1 MGADN
6 QSLNVIGLI
15 SGGKDSFFSL
25 LHCLANNHRVIALA
39 NLYPSRASSYGNS
52 PQDLNSYMYQTAGH
66 QLTPFYSDA
75 LGLPLFRQ
83 EILGSPVNSS
93 KVYEHVVDDQEN
105 ALRVDETEDLVPLLR
120 KILQQYPH
128 ANAVCSGA
136 ILSTYQRTRIE
147 SVARRLNLV
156 PLSYLWQYPSLPPP
170 SASGLLDDMAAV
182 GFDVRIVKVASG
194 GLDAELLWQNLMDR
208 KTRARVDKGMRRFGG
223 SVLGEGGEYET
234 LVVSGPTEIFMKSIL
249 VDDQDM
255 WANKGGGG
263 EAWLV
268 FSEHAGTLV
277 SNDES
282 GPTDRQGW
290 KRSLKTIGLWDV
302 EFEQLIHHVR
312 SKPAVIAGQA
322 KPQSHITGETKA
334 ENSSQVPPDHWEVDP
349 VIFRTQTTLT
359 MCNLTSRG
367 SGITTSSQMLDI
379 NAILLNILTKNDR
392 STSDVIFTTILL
404 RSMADFT
411 AVNEVYGQLF
421 MKSNPPARVT
431 VACGKSMP
439 EQVSVM
445 VSFVVSLGAIAAQD
459 GLHVQSRSYWAPA
472 NIGPYSQ
479 AISVPSNNEDGS
491 SIVYVAGQI
500 PLVPASMEVLKELED
515 SDQETMSGIAIEEE
529 SFLKRAC
536 LALQHLWRIGR
547 TMSVSWWTGGIAFI
561 TGEGDV
567 RMKATLAW
575 EIWEGVHLKQLW
587 EKDEPEDDGLD
598 SWDKKYGGLGSLVK
612 DEAEVSSLPDIAR
625 LSISPSGEPP
635 CFFAIQVTELPR
647 GCDIEWQGLGV
658 SNPYYDITSY
668 STIALTSSDEEYR
681 DTLLSNL
688 KRSEVPQLQ
697 QVTVYT
703 QRTRLVSGLSVQV
716 VPCSAI
722 YGPEGK
728 ELAAGIILQ
737 YSRASCGSSHRS
749 VR

>member
-1 MGADN
+1 MGDDN
-6 QSLNVIGLI
+6 QSLNVIALI

-39 NLYPSRASSYGNS
+39 NLYPSRAPSYGNS
-52 PQDLNSYMYQTAGH
+52 PKDLNSYMYQTAGH
-66 QLTPFYSDA
+66 QLTPLYSDA

-83 EILGSPVNSS
+83 EILGSPVNPL
-93 KVYEHVVDDQEN
+93 KVYEHVVEDQEDP
-105 ALRVDETEDLVPLLR
+105 LQVDETEDLVPLLR
-120 KILQQYPH
+120 RILQQYPH

-147 SVARRLNLV
+147 SVARRLGLT

-194 GLDAELLWQNLMDR
+194 GLDEELLWQNLMDR
-208 KTRARVDKGMRRFGG
+208 KIRARVDKGMRRFGG

-234 LVVSGPTEIFMKSIL
+234 LVVSGPTEIFIKKFL

-263 EAWLV
+263 EAWLA
-268 FSEHAGTLV
+268 FSEHAGMLV
-277 SNDES
+277 SNDSS
-282 GPTDRQGW
+282 GPRDHQGW
-290 KRSLKTIGLWDV
+290 KRSLRTIGLWDV
-302 EFEQLIHHVR
+302 EFEHLSHYVK

-322 KPQSHITGETKA
+322 KPQSHITGEANA
-334 ENSSQVPPDHWEVDP
+334 ENPSKIHPDHWEVEP

-359 MCNLTSRG
+359 MCNLTSRE
-367 SGITTSSQMLDI
+367 SGITTLNQMLEI
-379 NAILLNILTKNDR
+379 NAILLNILTKNNR

-421 MKSNPPARVT
+421 IKPNPPARVT

-445 VSFVVSLGAIAAQD
+445 VSFVVNLGATAAQD

-479 AISVPSNNEDGS
+479 AISVPSNSEDGS
-491 SIVYVAGQI
+491 SVIYVAGQI
-500 PLVPASMEVLKELED
+500 PLVPASMEVLKELKD
-515 SDQETMSGIAIEEE
+515 SDQETTSEIANEIE
-529 SFLKRAC
+529 SFSRRAC
-536 LALQHLWRIGR
+536 LALQHLWRIGKS
-547 TMSVSWWTGGIAFI
+547 MSVSWWTGGIAFI
-561 TGEGDV
+561 TGDGDV
-567 RMKATLAW
+567 RMKATVAW

-587 EKDEPEDDGLD
+587 EKEELEDDGLD
-598 SWDKKYGGLGSLVK
+598 SWDKKYGGLGSLVNN
-612 DEAEVSSLPDIAR
+612 ETEVPSLPDIAR
-625 LSISPSGEPP
+625 LSMSPSGKPP
-635 CFFAIQVTELPR
+635 GFFTIQVSELPR
-647 GCDIEWQGLGV
+647 GCDIEWQGLGI
-658 SNPYYDITSY
+658 SNPHSDITSY
-668 STIALTSSDEEYR
+668 SAIALTSSDEDFL

-688 KRSEVPQLQ
+688 ERSKVPQLQ
-697 QVTVYT
+697 QATVYT
-703 QRTRLVSGLSVQV
+703 QRTRLVSGLSVQI
-716 VPCSAI
+716 VPCSAV

-728 ELAAGIILQ
+728 ELAAGMVFQ
-737 YSRASCGSSHRS
+737 YSQASCSSSHGSDR
-749 VR
+749 

>member
-1 MGADN
+1 MGDNN

-39 NLYPSRASSYGNS
+39 NLYPSRASSYGN
-52 PQDLNSYMYQTAGH
+52 PKDLNSYMYQTAGH
-66 QLTPFYSDA
+66 QLTPLYSDA

-83 EILGSPVNSS
+83 EISGSPVNPS
-93 KVYEHVVDDQEN
+93 KVYEYVVDDPEDP
-105 ALRVDETEDLVPLLR
+105 LRVDETEDLVPLLR

-194 GLDAELLWQNLMDR
+194 GLDEELLWHNLMDR

-234 LVVSGPTEIFMKSIL
+234 VVVSGPAEIFNKSIL

-263 EAWLV
+263 EAWLA

-277 SNDES
+277 SNNKS

-290 KRSLKTIGLWDV
+290 KRSLRTIGLWDM
-302 EFEQLIHHVR
+302 EFQQLFHHVR
-312 SKPAVIAGQA
+312 DKFAVSADQA
-322 KPQSHITGETKA
+322 NPQSYVAGETKTK
-334 ENSSQVPPDHWEVDP
+334 NPSRVPPDHWEVEP
-349 VIFRTQTTLT
+349 VIFRTQTTL
-359 MCNLTSRG
+359 MICNLASRG
-367 SGITTSSQMLDI
+367 SITTTSIQMLGI
-379 NAILLNILTKNDR
+379 NATLLSILTENNR
-392 STSDVIFTTILL
+392 TTCDVIFTTILL
-404 RSMADFT
+404 RSMVDF
-411 AVNEVYGQLF
+411 ASVNEVYEQLF
-421 MKSNPPARVT
+421 MKPNPPARVT

-439 EQVSVM
+439 DEVSVM
-445 VSFVVSLGAIAAQD
+445 VSFVVSAIAAQD

-491 SIVYVAGQI
+491 IVYVAGQI
-500 PLVPASMEVLKELED
+500 PLVPASMEVLKDFED
-515 SDQETMSGIAIEEE
+515 SDQETISGKEIEVE

-536 LALQHLWRIGR
+536 LALQHLWRIGKA
-547 TMSVSWWTGGIAFI
+547 MNVSWWTGGIAFI
-561 TGEGDV
+561 TGENDV
-567 RMKATLAW
+567 RMKAIVAW
-575 EIWEGVHLKQLW
+575 KIWEGVHLKQLW

-598 SWDKKYGGLGSLVK
+598 SWDKMYGGLGSLVR
-612 DEAEVSSLPDIAR
+612 DEAEVPSLPDIAR
-625 LSISPSGEPP
+625 LSFSLSPG
-635 CFFAIQVTELPR
+635 FFAIQVSELPR

-658 SNPYYDITSY
+658 SNPNCDITSY
-668 STIALTSSDEEYR
+668 STIALTSSDDDFRY
-681 DTLLSNL
+681 TLLSNL
-688 KRSEVPQLQ
+688 EKFEVPQLQ
-697 QVTVYT
+697 QATVYT
-703 QRTRLVSGLSVQV
+703 HRTRLVSGLSVQI
-716 VPCSAI
+716 VPCSAV

-728 ELAAGIILQ
+728 ELAAGIVFQ
-737 YSRASCGSSHRS
+737 HSQASCGSTYRS
-749 VR
+749 DR

>member
-1 MGADN
+1 MGDN
-6 QSLNVIGLI
+6 NQPLNVIGLI

-39 NLYPSRASSYGNS
+39 NLYPSRASSYSNS

-83 EILGSPVNSS
+83 EILGSPVNPS
-93 KVYEHVVDDQEN
+93 KVYEHVVEDQEN

-194 GLDAELLWQNLMDR
+194 GLDEELLWQNLMDR
-208 KTRARVDKGMRRFGG
+208 KIRARVDKGMRRFGG

-234 LVVSGPTEIFMKSIL
+234 LVVSGPTEIFIRNIL

-263 EAWLV
+263 EAWLA

-290 KRSLKTIGLWDV
+290 KRSLRTIGLWDV

-312 SKPAVIAGQA
+312 SKPTVIAGQA

-334 ENSSQVPPDHWEVDP
+334 KNSSHVPPDHWEVES

-359 MCNLTSRG
+359 MCNVTSRG
-367 SGITTSSQMLDI
+367 SGITTSNQMLDI

-421 MKSNPPARVT
+421 MKPNPPARVT

-445 VSFVVSLGAIAAQD
+445 VSFVVNLGAIAPQD

-491 SIVYVAGQI
+491 PIVYVAGQI

-515 SDQETMSGIAIEEE
+515 SDQETISGIAIEEE
-529 SFLKRAC
+529 SFIKRAC
-536 LALQHLWRIGR
+536 LALQHLWRIGK
-547 TMSVSWWTGGIAFI
+547 TMSVRWWTGGIAFI

-567 RMKATLAW
+567 RMKATIAW
-575 EIWEGVHLKQLW
+575 KIWEGVHLKQLW
-587 EKDEPEDDGLD
+587 EREELEDDGLD

-612 DEAEVSSLPDIAR
+612 DEAEVPSLPDIAR
-625 LSISPSGEPP
+625 LSISPSSEPP
-635 CFFAIQVTELPR
+635 GFFAIRVTELPR

-658 SNPYYDITSY
+658 SNPHYDNTSY
-668 STIALTSSDEEYR
+668 STIALTSSDDEFR

-697 QVTVYT
+697 QATVYT

-728 ELAAGIILQ
+728 ELAAGMVVQ
-737 YSRASCGSSHRS
+737 YSQASCGSSHRS